1 MKMLTDWNCHLLP
14 MMGEWITAPKDTRD
28 ALLLLNARTGIRRF
42 CMMAEFDC
50 GKDSLPGFL
59 IARDRAM
66 REIKPLLP
74 EGFHVF
80 AGGYIRLRPGISEIS
95 GLRKLCLPRT
105 GLLPVLL
112 PWAGLS
118 RETALEWN
126 RLLYHTSLHPL
137 LMETDHFIRDGFSPE
152 NVKRLLRLDRLSV
165 RLPVPLRPGNPERRP
180 VSDRAPRNRPVR
192 YSGQLAGFGGFLRL
206 PSGGCGGRSRLRSG
220 TARGNPARRNPKSG
234 LTVLSVQRA
243 VFDARSLPSAQMAFL
258 LVLLQH
264 LLHLLPERLIDKPQG
279 LGHILMY
286 RAFADTE
293 NGSRL
298 TDRCP
303 RLGKIFPQHHA
314 PGSAAPIRY
323 RHGSSSFILSGS
335 FWYSI

>member
-14 MMGEWITAPKDTRD
+14 MMGEWITVPKDTRD

-152 NVKRLLRLDRLSV
+152 NVKRLLRLEHTAYQFDYRSLCDPEIRNAV
-165 RLPVPLRPGNPERRP
+165 RFLIGRRAT
-180 VSDRAPRNRPVR
+180 V
-192 YSGQLAGFGGFLRL
+192 LF
-206 PSGGCGGRSRLRSG
+206 G
-220 TARGNPARRNPKSG
+220 TAVNS
-234 LTVLSVQRA
+234 
-243 VFDARSLPSAQMAFL
+243 
-258 LVLLQH
+258 
-264 LLHLLPERLIDKPQG
+264 
-279 LGHILMY
+279 
-286 RAFADTE
+286 
-293 NGSRL
+293 
-298 TDRCP
+298 
-303 RLGKIFPQHHA
+303 
-314 PGSAAPIRY
+314 PGSAAFYDYQAAVAAAEADFGPERLAAILRAGIRNQD
-323 RHGSSSFILSGS
+323 
-335 FWYSI
+335 